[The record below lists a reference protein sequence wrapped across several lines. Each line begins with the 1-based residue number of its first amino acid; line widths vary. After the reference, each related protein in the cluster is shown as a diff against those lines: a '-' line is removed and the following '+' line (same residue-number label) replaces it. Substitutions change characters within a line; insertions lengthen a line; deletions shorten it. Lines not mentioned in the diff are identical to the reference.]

1 MLRAAKNYLHRFSP
15 WIALTWK
22 ERSVRK
28 LDREVRSPAAKN
40 RVTAMEDEFISL
52 LEHMDE
58 ELK

>member
-1 MLRAAKNYLHRFSP
+1 
-15 WIALTWK
+15 
-22 ERSVRK
+22 VRK